1 MPSRLPALWL
11 DADSGNEMD
20 DLYALF
26 RVLMEPGLAIA
37 GLSSVHFNNADLVA
51 FEHWNQYPTAG
62 IDTVGISQ
70 SLHEALLAALGRADL
85 PHPRGAD
92 RQMGRAW
99 GGRQP
104 RDCPAARALIAA
116 AHAQS
121 PDTKLLVLGLGA
133 VTNLASALALD
144 PAIADRL
151 SIHLLAGDHDPATG
165 AWNKNEFNVRN
176 DLNGFDFLLD
186 HPTLELAIMPISTAR
201 RYVYNKVET
210 LNALS
215 EDVPAEK
222 MLRDRWQETNPQ
234 DQTRVL
240 WDLALVQAVLRPE
253 LARLAPARTPP
264 ENTAREIRLYREI
277 DVAGMRAD
285 FFRQLAA
292 GGGSGGGRAG
302 GRGGP

>member
-1 MPSRLPALWL
+1 MSHRIPALWL
-11 DADSGNEMD
+11 DADTGNEMD
-20 DLYALF
+20 DLYAIF
-26 RVLMEPGLAIA
+26 RVLAEADLPIA
-37 GLSSVHFNNADLVA
+37 GLSSVHFNNPDLLA
-51 FEHWNQYPTAG
+51 FERWNQYPTAG

-70 SLHEALLAALGRADL
+70 ALNEALLASLDRSDI

-116 AHAQS
+116 AHAQ
-121 PDTKLLVLGLGA
+121 PPGTKLLVLGLGA
-133 VTNLASALALD
+133 ATNLASALALD
-144 PAIADRL
+144 PSIADRL
-151 SIHLLAGDHDPATG
+151 AIHLLAADYDAAKG

-186 HPTLELAIMPISTAR
+186 HPTLELAIMPVSTAR
-201 RYVYNKVET
+201 VYVYGKEET
-210 LNALS
+210 LRALS
-215 EDVPAEK
+215 DEVPGEK
-222 MLRDRWQETNPQ
+222 LLKDRWEETNPQ

-253 LARLAPARTPP
+253 LATLAPAPTPP
-264 ENTAREIRLYREI
+264 ENTARQIRIYSAI

-285 FFRQLAA
+285 FFAQLKSRV
-292 GGGSGGGRAG
+292 G
-302 GRGGP
+302 